1 MLSREEVK
9 ELLERLVIE
18 KGEDFSSK
26 EREALLMGAKS
37 MNLLDH
43 LEDQLH
49 EMSNRM
55 REMELSI
62 RDMEVKDDYPFLR
75 PAKNLDE
82 EYDEER

>member
-18 KGEDFSSK
+18 KGEDFSPK

-43 LEDQLH
+43 LEDQLR
-49 EMSNRM
+49 EMGNRM
-55 REMELSI
+55 RDMEFSI
-62 RDMEVKDDYPFLR
+62 RDMQVKDDYPFLR

>member
-18 KGEDFSSK
+18 KGEDFSPK

-49 EMSNRM
+49 DTVNKLKD
-55 REMELSI
+55 MEFAI
-62 RDMEVKDDYPFLR
+62 RDMQVKDDFPYLR
-75 PAKNLDE
+75 PANDQDLD
-82 EYDEER
+82 YDER